1 MCKKKNKHNIWS
13 LKCLII
19 KFYKKKTTK
28 MMGIGY
34 ESKSFISFSLHN
46 SMYH

>member
-1 MCKKKNKHNIWS
+1 MRN
-13 LKCLII
+13 
-19 KFYKKKTTK
+19 YKILQKKTTK

>member
-1 MCKKKNKHNIWS
+1 MPNYKI
-13 LKCLII
+13 LQ
-19 KFYKKKTTK
+19 KKKTTK